1 MCPIKMQLRVP
12 AGVFYVSIVASMQEI
27 FRSFPPFPC
36 AAVCNKTSLVSRRS
50 VYLAPQ
56 PVGTAKTV
64 QEKCPKCVNIFLE
77 LPLLTMSKFL
87 HCAKIQKG
95 LLVLDDSKFTRR
107 RQRGRQHQRKHRQ
120 QRWPRQHQCRWLAW
134 WQMAWR
140 QCQQGRLVL
149 AWWCCWMGSIYKSH

>member
-1 MCPIKMQLRVP
+1 MQLRVP

-36 AAVCNKTSLVSRRS
+36 AAVCDKTSLVSRRS

-56 PVGTAKTV
+56 PVGTDKTV
-64 QEKCPKCVNIFLE
+64 QEMCPKCVNIFLE

-120 QRWPRQHQCRWLAW
+120 RR
-134 WQMAWR
+134 
-140 QCQQGRLVL
+140 
-149 AWWCCWMGSIYKSH
+149 